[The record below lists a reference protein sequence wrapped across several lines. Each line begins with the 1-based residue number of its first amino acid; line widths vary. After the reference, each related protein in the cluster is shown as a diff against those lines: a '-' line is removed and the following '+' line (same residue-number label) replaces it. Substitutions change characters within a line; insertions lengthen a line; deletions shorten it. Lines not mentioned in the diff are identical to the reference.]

1 MDIYEAMDLT
11 KGEQKVYAALIELK
25 SSTTGPIYH
34 HSKVS
39 QSKVYEI
46 LRRLKD
52 KGLACYIIKGDVTYW
67 QPADPQLYLAKV
79 ARDLE
84 NIKQKKEVLEKELP
98 NLLKNKTFAHEEVT
112 VFEDF
117 NGFKNA
123 LLSFQDSFSKN
134 DELLVFNSPR
144 NIPQPYLAFLHQ
156 YTIERVKRR
165 IPARV
170 IYGKDMKEF
179 ASTLHGTAL
188 TKLAFA
194 DIVTPSTIGISP
206 DRVILM
212 IWSQKPKFI
221 ILLGKEI
228 AKSYRIF
235 FESFWKIAKP

>member
-1 MDIYEAMDLT
+1 MDIYDALGLT
-11 KGEQKVYAALIELK
+11 EGEKKVYAALIELRN
-25 SSTTGPIYH
+25 STTGPIYQH
-34 HSKVS
+34 AKVS

-52 KGLACYIIKGDVTYW
+52 KGLASYIVKGDITYW
-67 QPADPQLYLAKV
+67 QPADPQLYLDKV

-84 NIKQKKEVLEKELP
+84 NIKQKKEILEKELP
-98 NLLKNKTFAHEEVT
+98 NLLKNKVFAHEEVV

-123 LLSFQDSFSKN
+123 LLSFQESFSKK
-134 DELLVFNSPR
+134 DELLVFNSPTK
-144 NIPQPYLAFLHQ
+144 IPQPYLTFLQH
-156 YTIERVKRR
+156 YTTERVKRKVH
-165 IPARV
+165 ARV
-170 IYGKDMKEF
+170 IYGREMKEF
-179 ASTLHGTAL
+179 ASTLHGNAL

-194 DIVTPSTIGISP
+194 DIVTPSTIGIGP

-221 ILLGKEI
+221 VLQGKDI
-228 AKSYRIF
+228 AKSYKTF